1 MRQFS
6 LVNKSGETY
15 RLNSLDNFMHDP
27 SGLGFSRDTEFQKMG
42 NAYEVISD
50 GFSQLIVQG
59 TIMFK
64 RGEKNTPYRKYA
76 KFARFLQ
83 DIPLTLHYRTMN
95 GEEYKLDVIPS
106 GLEKDEIKSSLGMD
120 VNITLTSISA
130 WYKEYKKTA
139 EGTTIQVRSD
149 SIMESP
155 CDLTI
160 TGAELTDENI
170 TWTQEVNG
178 NEIMTGSLTGITLDE
193 TDILH
198 IKTDSNPYR
207 IYKEDSEGAETDL
220 YSKSDFST
228 KRFPLIRKG
237 VNTITFSES
246 GSIEVKGRVL
256 YETV

>member
-15 RLNSLDNFMHDP
+15 RLNSPDNFLHDP
-27 SGLGFSRDTEFQKMG
+27 KGLGFSRNIEFQKVG
-42 NAYEVISD
+42 SRYELIREE
-50 GFSQLIVQG
+50 FSQLVIQG
-59 TIMFK
+59 SIMFK
-64 RGEKNTPYRKYA
+64 RGDKNTPYKKYA

-83 DIPLTLHYRTMN
+83 DIPLILHYRPMS
-95 GEEYKLDVIPS
+95 GEEYKLDVIPT
-106 GLEKDEIKSSLGMD
+106 EVAKEEIKSSLGMD
-120 VNITLTSISA
+120 VEITLTSVSK

-139 EGTTIQVRSD
+139 TGNSIQIRSD
-149 SIMESP
+149 SIIESP

-160 TGAELTDENI
+160 TGVELTDENI
-170 TWTQEVNG
+170 TWAQEVNG

>member
-15 RLNSLDNFMHDP
+15 RLNSPDNFLHDP
-27 SGLGFSRDTEFQKMG
+27 KGLGFSRNTEFQKVG
-42 NAYEVISD
+42 SRYELIRD
-50 GFSQLIVQG
+50 GFSQLVIQG
-59 TIMFK
+59 SIMFK
-64 RGEKNTPYRKYA
+64 RGDKNTPYKKYA

-83 DIPLTLHYRTMN
+83 DIPLILHYRTMS
-95 GEEYKLDVIPS
+95 GEEYKLDVIPT
-106 GLEKDEIKSSLGMD
+106 EVAKEEIKSSLGMD
-120 VNITLTSISA
+120 VEITLTSVSA

-139 EGTTIQVRSD
+139 TGNSIQIRSD

-160 TGAELTDENI
+160 TGIELTDENI
-170 TWTQEVNG
+170 TWAQEVNG

-246 GSIEVKGRVL
+246 GNIEVKGRVL